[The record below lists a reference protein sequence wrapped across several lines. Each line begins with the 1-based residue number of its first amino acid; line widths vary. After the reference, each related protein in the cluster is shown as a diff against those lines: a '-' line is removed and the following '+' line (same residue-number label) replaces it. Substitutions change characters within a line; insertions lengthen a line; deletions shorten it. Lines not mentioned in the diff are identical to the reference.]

1 MVTVRE
7 TEEISVVLIIAAV
20 LVVAFVVYFST
31 LAIYASQI
39 DTLKANLGSIT
50 SNYINLNNSYSIL
63 SAKYGTLLNSTYQKL
78 LTSKN
83 ITQPPQTIFS
93 GKKLTLKSLLYPGYI
108 NQPYSVNSL
117 QYFQPSNTY
126 VYYRPYTYPPYAPL
140 QYINASY
147 SRFYFNVTSQNP
159 GYVLINYTS
168 NSPNGLM
175 AVNYQ
180 CQQAQA
186 QQVASYYSSNPL
198 PNGSIS
204 IPVSTGKS
212 CLYLQ
217 NPSNFSI
224 GVRLTA
230 TLVEYR

>member
-147 SRFYFNVTSQNP
+147 SRFYFNITSQAP
-159 GYVLINYTS
+159 GYVLVNYTS
-168 NSPNGLM
+168 NSPNGLVL
-175 AVNYQ
+175 VNYQ
-180 CQQAQA
+180 CQQN
-186 QQVASYYSSNPL
+186 ASQSSAYSSSNTFS
-198 PNGSIS
+198 NGSIN
-204 IPVSTGKS
+204 IPVNEGKS
-212 CLYLQ
+212 CLYIQ

-224 GVRLTA
+224 GVRFTA
-230 TLVEYR
+230 TLVVYR